1 MTLSMTHIAKTA
13 AIVVLA
19 AFAAWASPLNAAVPS
34 DIEDRLR
41 QIAGTWRANVEQQTK
56 IQQVTGD
63 PHMAAFAGAM
73 DRRVSGAMMSQAVM
87 EAITRDP
94 ANAGD
99 ATNAA
104 LQAAPEL
111 RREILANLS
120 TAFPTMYAT
129 FAAAGNPVTPL
140 SPRTVRALPTRSVA
154 VSPAQPVAAA
164 RIETAQIAAEPD
176 NPDDPDD
183 PEADRDPYESVNRAI
198 FSFNDFLDTYLM
210 VPIAK
215 AYRFIMPETLRGMGR
230 NFFKNL
236 NEPVVAIN
244 DLLQGDLDNA
254 GVSLGRFVVNSTI
267 GLFGF
272 FEVAER
278 LDLKQHPAD
287 FGQTLHTYGVGPGP
301 YIMLPFFGPST
312 ARDAVGTAADSF
324 LNPISYFL
332 DFETR
337 LYLKGSELVVKR
349 ESILDELA
357 ELKKGSL
364 DYYAAV
370 RSAWFQNRERVLRK
384 GAPPSTENIDKLFE
398 DVK

>member
-13 AIVVLA
+13 AIIVLA
-19 AFAAWASPLNAAVPS
+19 SFTAWGSSVNAAVPS
-34 DIEDRLR
+34 EIEDRLR
-41 QIAGTWRANVEQQTK
+41 QIAGTWRANAEQQNK
-56 IQQVTGD
+56 IQQVSGN

-94 ANAGD
+94 TNAGD
-99 ATNAA
+99 ATEAA
-104 LQAAPEL
+104 LRAAPEL
-111 RREILANLS
+111 RREILGSLS

-129 FAAAGNPVTPL
+129 FAAAENPVR
-140 SPRTVRALPTRSVA
+140 PRPPRAARALPTAAIAVPPARPVVVA
-154 VSPAQPVAAA
+154 PA
-164 RIETAQIAAEPD
+164 ETRQIAAEPD
-176 NPDDPDD
+176 DM
-183 PEADRDPYESVNRAI
+183 EADRDPYANVNRAI
-198 FSFNDFLDTYLM
+198 FSFNDVLDTYLM

-244 DLLQGDLDNA
+244 DILQGDLDNA
-254 GVSLGRFVVNSTI
+254 GISLGRFVVNSTI

-278 LDLKQHPAD
+278 IDLKPHPAD
-287 FGQTLHTYGVGPGP
+287 FGQTLYTYGVGPGP

-312 ARDAVGTAADSF
+312 ARNVVGTAVDSF

-364 DYYAAV
+364 DYYPAV